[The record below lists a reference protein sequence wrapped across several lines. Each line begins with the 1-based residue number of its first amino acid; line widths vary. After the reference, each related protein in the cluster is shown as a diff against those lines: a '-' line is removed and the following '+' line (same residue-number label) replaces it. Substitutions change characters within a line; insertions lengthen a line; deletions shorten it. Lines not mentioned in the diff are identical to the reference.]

1 MLTKEELEY
10 LRNFNTDTNQDDLD
24 EINELINGW
33 VENEN
38 Y

>member
-1 MLTKEELEY
+1 MLTEEELEY

-33 VENEN
+33 IEND
-38 Y
+38 